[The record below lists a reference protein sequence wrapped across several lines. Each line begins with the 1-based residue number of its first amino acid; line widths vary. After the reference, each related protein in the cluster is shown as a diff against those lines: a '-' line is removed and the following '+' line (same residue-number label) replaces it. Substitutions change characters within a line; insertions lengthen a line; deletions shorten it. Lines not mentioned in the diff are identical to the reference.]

1 MKKLCL
7 HLTLLISLFSSSQN
21 ASVKDSLHDIP
32 FIEMSANF
40 MRIDSLNLSLL
51 EKAGLQYEKIKLF
64 ITANPKNNYSPQFI
78 TWGKY
83 FDAFQLDTLYSL
95 LDSSYKANA
104 QVFIKRLKI
113 RSSLLPGTLFPSMV
127 LTDTLNQAF
136 DISSLKGKIVF
147 IDIWA
152 SNCRPCREEMP
163 QLIKL
168 YEKYKDKGFTIIA
181 ISLDDDKTKWLNAV
195 QKDQQPWQQFC
206 ELKAWRNNLL
216 FRNWGIDFMPYNF
229 LIDKEGKL
237 VDKEITPA
245 TLEKNLRLLIKE

>member
-7 HLTLLISLFSSSQN
+7 PLTLLISLFSSGQY
-21 ASVKDSLHDIP
+21 ASVKDSLDNVP

-51 EKAGLQYEKIKLF
+51 EKAVLQYEKIKLF
-64 ITANPKNNYSPQFI
+64 IKANPKNNYSPQFI

-83 FDAFQLDTLYSL
+83 FDAPQLDTLYNL
-95 LDSSYKANA
+95 LDSSYKVNG
-104 QVFIKRLKI
+104 QDFIKRLKI
-113 RSSLLPGTLFPSMV
+113 RSSLLPGTLFPSMS
-127 LTDTLNQAF
+127 LTDTLNRQFA
-136 DISSLKGKIVF
+136 ISGLRGKIVF

-152 SNCRPCREEMP
+152 STCRPCREEMP

-168 YEKYKDKGFTIIA
+168 YEKYKDKGFTVIS
-181 ISLDDDKTKWLNAV
+181 ISLDDDKIKWLNAI
-195 QKDQQPWQQFC
+195 QKDQQPWQQFG
-206 ELKAWRNNLL
+206 ELTAWRNNWL

-237 VDKEITPA
+237 VDKEITPII
-245 TLEKNLRLLIKE
+245 LEKNLRLLIKE